1 MLWLSCNYTFMIWL
15 SYACCCF
22 SALGQRWL
30 ASTQSSRRG
39 RPKTTTGGLLL
50 PRATPLLLPRAMR
63 WEAPAAVTPLLLP
76 RATRWQ
82 TPATIAPLL
91 LPHICRRWEAQPSPH
106 RSSSLVPGG
115 GFIRRLGGDV
125 GGGSSSSTS
134 TGGSS
139 DTPNGSSSDISW
151 GVVLRLPLGL
161 LGLQRWVPPC

>member
-1 MLWLSCNYTFMIWL
+1 MLLFFRNRSAMVSKHSKLTKRQAQNYYGWF
-15 SYACCCF
+15 
-22 SALGQRWL
+22 
-30 ASTQSSRRG
+30 ASPSSRTAPPPSG
-39 RPKTTTGGLLL
+39 
-50 PRATPLLLPRAMR
+50 MR

-91 LPHICRRWEAQPSPH
+91 LPHVCRRWDAQPSPH

-115 GFIRRLGGDV
+115 GFIRRLSGDV
-125 GGGSSSSTS
+125 GGGSSSSTPA
-134 TGGSS
+134 GGSS